1 MCSLLR
7 ATRRATNNSARD
19 DCGNKDISVRG
30 PPKCASPSDGD
41 RLPQRLTVVDCGCGC
56 RGDVGDRAQ
65 QHPGRQTT
73 PPATVKDSSCRTGQ
87 DRTSLRRGCSKEWT
101 VDCGREGRTGCL
113 GREQQRE
120 RKSGFAER
128 GTSKGSKVKS
138 KAPVPVPVPVQGQR
152 GRLRQ
157 RSPAQQASCRPP

>member
-1 MCSLLR
+1 VMLEVCWGGDSRDGGGWRWLTLAKRSSTACVQCSSE
-7 ATRRATNNSARD
+7 SA
-19 DCGNKDISVRG
+19 GYS
-30 PPKCASPSDGD
+30 
-41 RLPQRLTVVDCGCGC
+41 TT
-56 RGDVGDRAQ
+56 DRAQ